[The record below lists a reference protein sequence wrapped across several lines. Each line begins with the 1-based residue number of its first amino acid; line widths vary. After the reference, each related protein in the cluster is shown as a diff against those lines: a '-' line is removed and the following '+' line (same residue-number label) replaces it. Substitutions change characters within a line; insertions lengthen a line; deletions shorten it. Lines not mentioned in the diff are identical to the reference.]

1 MWLWL
6 AIGSAL
12 SLGVYDIFKKV
23 SVTGNNVLGVLFWN
37 TTFCALIML
46 PFIGSDLLAGA
57 TVLGGGVRGHA
68 MILMKSAIVLTSW
81 TLGYYSIKHLPLTI
95 TGPITATRP
104 VIVLIG
110 ALLIFGERL
119 NLLQWAGVLMGF
131 ASLLFISRL
140 GRKEG
145 EPGARTGLWLAM
157 AAGATLFGA
166 ISALYD
172 KYLLRHYEPLQVQA
186 WYSVY
191 QCVIMGV
198 TLLIISRRAAGPVV
212 PFRWRWTIPGIALF
226 LSAADMAY
234 FYALSDPSAM
244 VSVVSMIRRGS
255 VIVSFFFGV
264 IALHERHV
272 RAKLLDLALLIVGLI
287 LLVLGSR

>member
-12 SLGVYDIFKKV
+12 SLGIYDIFKKL
-23 SVTGNNVLGVLFWN
+23 SVTDNNVLGVLFWN
-37 TTFCALIML
+37 TAFCALIML
-46 PFIGSDLLAGA
+46 PFIGRDVVAGA
-57 TVLGGGVRGHA
+57 TVLGGGFQGHA
-68 MILMKSAIVLTSW
+68 MILLKSAIVLTSW
-81 TLGYYSIKHLPLTI
+81 VLGYYSIKHLPLTI

-104 VIVLIG
+104 VVVLVG
-110 ALLIFGERL
+110 ALIIFGERL
-119 NLLQWAGVLMGF
+119 NMLQWAGVLLGF

-140 GRKEG
+140 GKKEG
-145 EPGARTGLWLAM
+145 AGGGRTGMWLAM

-186 WYSVY
+186 WYSLY
-191 QCVIMGV
+191 QCLIMGI
-198 TLLIISRRAAGPVV
+198 TLLIISRRAAGPTV

-264 IALHERHV
+264 LALHERHV
-272 RAKLLDLALLIVGLI
+272 KAKLIDLTLLIVGLI
-287 LLVLGSR
+287 LLVIGSR